1 MTQRRCATSSP
12 FLDEVIQVHSCNS
25 TDSLPAQDVFW
36 VASAAD
42 DETGGTGKVT
52 EQTEFTITELAEEF
66 GLTHRALRFYDTR
79 GLLSPQRDGRR
90 RVFSRADRDRLALIL
105 KGKKLGFTLAE
116 ISQMIEAQ
124 SGHAS
129 EQALKLSAGKCLEKI
144 AHFERQMREAGEAL
158 AELRRIHLSLCVQ
171 TAQRGKPEGEKA

>member
-129 EQALKLSAGKCLEKI
+129 EHALKLTAEKCLEQI
-144 AHFERQMREAGEAL
+144 AHFERQMREASEAL
-158 AELRRIHLSLCVQ
+158 TELRRIHLSLGVR
-171 TAQRGKPEGEKA
+171 TTQRGKPEGGAA